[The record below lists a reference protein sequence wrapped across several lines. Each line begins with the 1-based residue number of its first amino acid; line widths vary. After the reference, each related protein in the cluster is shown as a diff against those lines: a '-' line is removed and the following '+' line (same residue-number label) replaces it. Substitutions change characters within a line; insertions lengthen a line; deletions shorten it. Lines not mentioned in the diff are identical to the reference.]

1 MYVIT
6 VEFRI
11 HEDRVEAF
19 REAMLANA
27 RSSVDREP
35 GCQQFDVCFDPAD
48 PRRVFLYELYTD
60 EAAFQAHLASAHF
73 LEFDERVR
81 EWVESKQVASWHR
94 REGG

>member
-27 RSSVDREP
+27 RASVDDEP
-35 GCQQFDVCFDPAD
+35 GCHQFDVCFDPGDAQC
-48 PRRVFLYELYTD
+48 VFLYELYSD
-60 EAAFQAHLASAHF
+60 EAAFQTHLASAHF
-73 LEFDERVR
+73 KAFDEQVR
-81 EWVESKQVASWHR
+81 DWVQSKAVGAWQR
-94 REGG
+94 QEG